1 MSYLSCINARRYH
14 WWRRIIYIPLG
25 TENVAWHVSETRSKN
40 NKNLA
45 LQWKTRPFRRV
56 LLHKW
61 LHPSRHAYTGR
72 LHDSYIYIRNQII
85 HRQFVSTATYPWW
98 QKLKETIQVVLYN
111 TRNIQGDSKRKWRD
125 ELKGIKG
132 MKMDDNFFF
141 FSNKN
146 FHLNYYYYYPHIRYN
161 LSDFNSFYLY
171 YVLFRGSKICANFL
185 NRVYLL
191 LYERGGFLVHFHPSC
206 IYLLHF

>member
-1 MSYLSCINARRYH
+1 MLRDMCRRRVRKTIKTLHSSERLDHFVAFYCTSGYIH
-14 WWRRIIYIPLG
+14 PDTRTQVAYMTVIYIY
-25 TENVAWHVSETRSKN
+25 ETK
-40 NKNLA
+40 L
-45 LQWKTRPFRRV
+45 FI
-56 LLHKW
+56 
-61 LHPSRHAYTGR
+61 
-72 LHDSYIYIRNQII
+72 DI
-85 HRQFVSTATYPWW
+85 QFVSTATYPWW
-98 QKLKETIQVVLYN
+98 QKLKETIQVVLYD

-206 IYLLHF
+206 VYLLHF

>member
-1 MSYLSCINARRYH
+1 MLRDM
-14 WWRRIIYIPLG
+14 WRRRVRKTIK
-25 TENVAWHVSETRSKN
+25 T
-40 NKNLA
+40 

-72 LHDSYIYIRNQII
+72 LYDSYIYIYETKLFIDI
-85 HRQFVSTATYPWW
+85 QFVSTATYPWW
-98 QKLKETIQVVLYN
+98 QKLKETIQVVLYD

>member
-1 MSYLSCINARRYH
+1 MKDSTISSRFTAQVVTSIQ
-14 WWRRIIYIPLG
+14 
-25 TENVAWHVSETRSKN
+25 TRVHRSPTWQ
-40 NKNLA
+40 L
-45 LQWKTRPFRRV
+45 
-56 LLHKW
+56 
-61 LHPSRHAYTGR
+61 
-72 LHDSYIYIRNQII
+72 YIYIRNQII

-98 QKLKETIQVVLYN
+98 QKLKETIQVVLYD

-146 FHLNYYYYYPHIRYN
+146 FHLNYYYYPHIRYN

-206 IYLLHF
+206 VYLLHF

>member
-1 MSYLSCINARRYH
+1 MLRDM
-14 WWRRIIYIPLG
+14 WRRRVRKTIK
-25 TENVAWHVSETRSKN
+25 T
-40 NKNLA
+40 

-98 QKLKETIQVVLYN
+98 QKLKETIQVVLYD

-125 ELKGIKG
+125 ELKKGIKG

-146 FHLNYYYYYPHIRYN
+146 FHLNYYYYPHIRYN

-171 YVLFRGSKICANFL
+171 LF
-185 NRVYLL
+185 YL
-191 LYERGGFLVHFHPSC
+191 GDQKFAQIF
-206 IYLLHF
+206 